1 MSKSGTVS
9 DGYHTFDEL
18 YEHRNFLFL
27 NLMRCNPTLAW
38 VSRTHSD
45 GSEIEGW
52 FIAGIEL
59 PTGQI
64 SYHLPDTLWDV
75 ACRCSGGVYGRAPWD
90 GHTAEDVVKRLK
102 ALLAFGPGCG
112 LNEGAAK

>member
-18 YEHRNFLFL
+18 YEHRHLLFL
-27 NLMRCNPTLAW
+27 NLMGCNPVFAW
-38 VSRTHSD
+38 VSRKNSD
-45 GSEIEGW
+45 GNRMEGW

-64 SYHLPDTLWDV
+64 SYHLPEDLWDV
-75 ACRCSGGVYGRAPWD
+75 ACRCSGGVYERAPWD
-90 GHTAEDVVKRLK
+90 GHTAEDVLKRLK
-102 ALLAFGPGCG
+102 ALLSIGPWRC
-112 LNEGAAK
+112 LDEGAI